1 MHVTAI
7 KSEVTFLFINCC
19 VFIGHYS
26 GFFAESTRSVP
37 SFSGTGPTDNGL
49 ARRFSRPFHL
59 GTPPAVKSTGFP
71 GGTGLDY
78 RPNDTDD
85 RHSRDHLLPSGD
97 GREGRD
103 QPLPPLTPQVL
114 SDSASL
120 LRSGERAKSLN
131 SSRVNWD
138 LPQRPDRDNSTRS
151 HGNDFYSRR
160 RSIVTQFDSGK
171 DWGSVDKKSEGSR
184 LERYG
189 GGSRDTTLGD
199 SEGYSKDS
207 GFLHGW
213 RRERGNS
220 GAVAR
225 NTGFASG
232 NRSLGEH
239 GVRAPLLAVSAG
251 LSLQESSLASSLL
264 SSLEADQ
271 PSPSK
276 RPRLGWGQGLAKYEK
291 KIGDDDISPVSEK
304 CDSKK
309 DVGDGKSLVEECEKK
324 GEEFEY
330 TPLVG
335 DLSHKSV
342 ENKSP
347 AVEVNEKCRGEHN
360 TGSGVEDDEQNK
372 VSGVEDDEENK
383 VSGVEDVENRREED
397 KTLGV
402 EDSGDKRDDER
413 GLVLVHK
420 YEDGGIDNEALT
432 SSVNTLKD
440 DVGECCISSPLIE
453 AEEKKGREVH
463 STAALPSFKNEEV
476 ENAPTLRA
484 EIVEDSV
491 LSTVDGRWS
500 PQQSS
505 GGVDVHLYPRLD
517 IVDDRL
523 ASPAL
528 CTLPLEEAANT
539 PINSK

>member
-1 MHVTAI
+1 M
-7 KSEVTFLFINCC
+7 
-19 VFIGHYS
+19 FIGHYS
-26 GFFAESTRSVP
+26 EFFAESARNVP
-37 SFSGTGPTDNGL
+37 SFSGTGLTDNGL
-49 ARRFSRPFHL
+49 PRRFSRPFHL

-120 LRSGERAKSLN
+120 LRSGERAKSTN

-138 LPQRPDRDNSTRS
+138 VPQRTDRDDSTRS

-160 RSIVTQFDSGK
+160 RSSVAQFDSGK

-189 GGSRDTTLGD
+189 GGSRDATLGD
-199 SEGYSKDS
+199 SEGNGKDS

-225 NTGFASG
+225 NTGFTSG
-232 NRSLGEH
+232 NRSLVEH
-239 GVRAPLLAVSAG
+239 GVRAPLPAVSAS
-251 LSLQESSLASSLL
+251 LSLQESILASTLL
-264 SSLEADQ
+264 SSLDADQ

-304 CDSKK
+304 CDKKK
-309 DVGDGKSLVEECEKK
+309 DVEDGKSLVEECEKK
-324 GEEFEY
+324 GEGVEC
-330 TPLVG
+330 TSLVG
-335 DLSHKSV
+335 HFSHKGV

-347 AVEVNEKCRGEHN
+347 AVEVNEKCTEGHN
-360 TGSGVEDDEQNK
+360 TGSGVEDDEEIK
-372 VSGVEDDEENK
+372 VSC
-383 VSGVEDVENRREED
+383 VEDVENQREED

-413 GLVLVHK
+413 GLVLIHK
-420 YEDGGIDNEALT
+420 YEDKGIENEALT
-432 SSVNTLKD
+432 SSANTLKG
-440 DVGECCISSPLIE
+440 DVGECCISSPL
-453 AEEKKGREVH
+453 KGDEDKRGGEVH
-463 STAALPSFKNEEV
+463 CASTLPYCKNEENG
-476 ENAPTLRA
+476 NAPTLQA
-484 EIVEDSV
+484 EIMEDSV
-491 LSTVDGRWS
+491 LGTVDGRCF
-500 PQQSS
+500 PHQSS
-505 GGVDVHLYPRLD
+505 GGVDVHLHPRLD

-523 ASPAL
+523 ASSVR

>member
-372 VSGVEDDEENK
+372 VSGVED
-383 VSGVEDVENRREED
+383 VENRREED